1 MALTLECIWN
11 FKNQVVHQAKQVNQ
25 HSIHLAIKGLES
37 RIVEQ
42 IQALESEEK
51 EANCKTM
58 KWTALSSGVIKL
70 NTEAAMFNSSA
81 ALPVNARDDKGS
93 VLKAW
98 SKVVEPISDPLIAEA
113 TTLFWVFTISQ
124 G

>member
-1 MALTLECIWN
+1 VHLELQKPSCSSS
-11 FKNQVVHQAKQVNQ
+11 KQVNQ

-70 NTEAAMFNSSA
+70 NTEAAMFNNSA

-98 SKVVEPISDPLIAEA
+98 SKVDEIIYLAKKMNTSKIAA
-113 TTLFWVFTISQ
+113 SL
-124 G
+124 